1 MAKAGYT
8 CLIRRS
14 SVGSA
19 VTSEIMQVDTGNT
32 YRITNSA
39 RRAIDVEADWH
50 LKDGAACVAWS
61 NVTGLDL
68 AFGRVT
74 LGTPPTSSLTFN
86 GNFLPMTTSA
96 EIITEAKSFTL
107 TESADTIDKTVF
119 TSTSRMMKKTYGLQ
133 DATISID
140 LFVNSTD
147 MPRLATLSANGG
159 LVLMEVNSGV
169 SSLFRGYGRIES
181 LERSVTVDGLVEATV
196 NVTLNGE
203 RHEPTGL
210 ISGYTDRIL

>member
-1 MAKAGYT
+1 MPKAGYT

-14 SVGSA
+14 GVGSA
-19 VTSEIMQVDTGNT
+19 VTSEVMQVDSGTT

-39 RRAIDVEADWH
+39 RRAIDTEVAWH
-50 LKDGAACVAWS
+50 LKDGASCVAWT
-61 NVTGLDL
+61 NVTALDL

-74 LGTPPTSSLTFN
+74 LGAPPTGTLTFN

-96 EIITEAKSFTL
+96 EIVSEAKSFTL
-107 TESADTIDKTVF
+107 SESSDVLDKTVF

-133 DATISID
+133 DASLSVD
-140 LFVNSTD
+140 LFVNPTD
-147 MPRLATLSANGG
+147 MPRLATLSANAGI
-159 LVLMEVNSGV
+159 VLMEINSGV
-169 SSLFRGYGRIES
+169 SSLFRGYGRIDS
-181 LERSVTVDGLVEATV
+181 LERSSTVDGLVEATV

>member
-1 MAKAGYT
+1 MPKAGYT

-14 SVGSA
+14 SIGSA
-19 VTSEIMQVDTGNT
+19 TTSELMQVDTGNT
-32 YRITNSA
+32 YRITSSA
-39 RRAIDVEADWH
+39 RRAIDPEVAWH

-61 NVTGLDL
+61 NVAGIDL

-74 LGTPPTSSLTFN
+74 LGAPATGTLTFN

-107 TESADTIDKTVF
+107 TESADVLDETVF

-133 DATISID
+133 DATISVD
-140 LFVNSTD
+140 LFVNATD
-147 MPRLATLSANGG
+147 MPRLATLSANTG
-159 LVLMEVNSGV
+159 LVLMEINSGV
-169 SSLFRGYGRIES
+169 SALFRGYGKINS
-181 LERSVTVDGLVEATV
+181 LERSATVDGLVEATI
-196 NVTLNGE
+196 NVTLDGE

-210 ISGYTDRIL
+210 ISGYTERIL

>member
-1 MAKAGYT
+1 
-8 CLIRRS
+8 
-14 SVGSA
+14 
-19 VTSEIMQVDTGNT
+19 MQVDTGNT
-32 YRITNSA
+32 YRITSSA
-39 RRAIDVEADWH
+39 RRAIDVETDWH
-50 LKDGAACVAWS
+50 LKDGVACVAWS
-61 NVTGLDL
+61 NVSAIDL

-74 LGTPPTSSLTFN
+74 LLSAPTGTLFFN

-107 TESADTIDKTVF
+107 TESADVLDKTVF

-140 LFVNSTD
+140 LFVNATD
-147 MPRLATLSANGG
+147 MPRLATLSANTGT
-159 LVLMEVNSGV
+159 VLMEINSGV
-169 SSLFRGYGRIES
+169 STVFRGYGKIDS
-181 LERSVTVDGLVEATV
+181 LERSVAVDGLIEATM

-210 ISGYTDRIL
+210 ISGYTERLI